1 MPSRSATPPRK
12 PSMMTSAHAARRRN
26 AARPSGRFT
35 SRQIARLLRLTVM
48 CSAPSPF
55 FIARGYTERPA
66 SGASRDSTLITSAP
80 MSARYIPQIGPAIRW
95 ASSRTRTP
103 ASGGGSWGA
112 MTASP

>member
-1 MPSRSATPPRK
+1 MI
-12 PSMMTSAHAARRRN
+12 TSAHPARRRN
-26 AARPSGRFT
+26 ASRPSGRFT
-35 SRQIARLLRLTVM
+35 SRQIPRLFRLTVM
-48 CSAPSPF
+48 WSAPSPF

-66 SGASRDSTLITSAP
+66 SGASRDSTFTTSAP

-103 ASGGGSWGA
+103 ARGGGNREA